1 MDLKKRLQDALGQT
15 YFFDRELGTP
25 GMSRVFLADD
35 IVLRRKV
42 VIKVL
47 PPELT
52 AGVNLVRFQREI
64 QFAAKLQHPHIVP
77 LLTAGVA
84 DGLPYY
90 VMPFIE
96 GESVGAKLNREG
108 ELSVQETVRILCD
121 VLGALAHAHEHGVV
135 HRDIKPDNILL
146 TGDHAVVAD
155 FGVAKALSASTDPS
169 SGLTSAGLAIGT
181 PAYMSPE
188 QGAGDSTADHRSD
201 LYAVG
206 ATAYEVLTGY
216 QVFTAR
222 SPQAMFA
229 AHATQRPEPIT
240 SRRPAVPARISAVIM
255 RALEKTPADRPQ
267 SAREMLDDLEAAAAP
282 TGETI
287 SSGKIPVLRAASKA
301 SERRGLYLAIVG
313 AILLLLLASS
323 SWYWYNGQ

>member
-1 MDLKKRLQDALGQT
+1 MDLKKRLQDALGHT
-15 YFFDRELGTP
+15 YSFDRELGTP
-25 GMSRVFLADD
+25 GMSKVFLAHDMS
-35 IVLRRKV
+35 LRRNV

-77 LLTAGVA
+77 LLTAGIA

-96 GESVGAKLNREG
+96 GESVGDKLNREG

-121 VLGALAHAHEHGVV
+121 VLSALAHAHEHGVI

-146 TGDHAVVAD
+146 TGDYAVVAD
-155 FGVAKALSASTDPS
+155 FGVAKALDASTDAG

-188 QGAGDSTADHRSD
+188 QAAGDPTADHRSD
-201 LYAVG
+201 IYAVG
-206 ATAYEVLTGY
+206 AMAYELLTGY
-216 QVFTAR
+216 QVFTAP

-229 AHATQRPEPIT
+229 AHATQRPVPIT
-240 SRRPAVPARISAVIM
+240 SRRPAVPGRIAAVIM
-255 RALEKTPADRPQ
+255 RALEKKAADRPQ
-267 SAREMLDDLEAAAAP
+267 SAREMFNDFEDAW
-282 TGETI
+282 
-287 SSGKIPVLRAASKA
+287 R
-301 SERRGLYLAIVG
+301 LA
-313 AILLLLLASS
+313 LLH
-323 SWYWYNGQ
+323 GQ